1 MPLKIKDIKIDGYER
16 VVHATDENTQ
26 LNCFIAI
33 HNIKLGPALG
43 GTRSWE
49 YENQESQLTDVKR
62 LSEAMTLKNSVCGI
76 NFGGGKAALNLKG
89 IKKTSDL
96 YQSYGEAVQALKGIY
111 ISAADVGTTKDD
123 LLEIQKKTNYVN
135 GIGIETS
142 APTARGLL
150 SAIKSTCKFGLKKK
164 DLKNIHIAI
173 CGAGKVGGKLA
184 KLLYKEGVKLSIANI
199 DQSQLDEL
207 SKDIEFSRISPDEI
221 VGLECDLLSPCALGK
236 AIHKENINSLNC
248 KMIVGAANNQLENDD
263 IGLNLK
269 HNKVVYSPDFLVNS
283 GGVIA
288 ISCEINKNEK
298 DLENQLNIIGK
309 RTTEVLEISQK
320 LNKATNT
327 VAKNLAWERINNLA

>member
-49 YENQESQLTDVKR
+49 YDNQESQLTDVTR

-111 ISAADVGTTKDD
+111 ISAGDVGTTKED

-135 GIGIETS
+135 GIKDGPSQIYADNGQLLQDLNYKNGELDGHQSYYKPDGSLVAEGDYKNGRRIE
-142 APTARGLL
+142 
-150 SAIKSTCKFGLKKK
+150 
-164 DLKNIHIAI
+164 
-173 CGAGKVGGKLA
+173 
-184 KLLYKEGVKLSIANI
+184 
-199 DQSQLDEL
+199 DQ
-207 SKDIEFSRISPDEI
+207 
-221 VGLECDLLSPCALGK
+221 
-236 AIHKENINSLNC
+236 N
-248 KMIVGAANNQLENDD
+248 
-263 IGLNLK
+263 
-269 HNKVVYSPDFLVNS
+269 
-283 GGVIA
+283 
-288 ISCEINKNEK
+288 
-298 DLENQLNIIGK
+298 
-309 RTTEVLEISQK
+309 
-320 LNKATNT
+320 
-327 VAKNLAWERINNLA
+327 